1 LGLTGSADQT
11 VEICAFNKPLT
22 IGYWKTHMYKCP
34 SGVKTGTNGCN
45 SNGPFTDSLLGTSI
59 CNGTCV
65 AGKLSNTFTATS
77 ATALN
82 VFNANNCSNAST
94 SDSNA
99 AACLAAQLLGA
110 ELNVANIA
118 NPCICDT
125 INQAIAFLTAVGYS
139 GPGSSVTFNAT
150 YTRAGAIALKTA
162 LDNYNNG
169 LGCP

>member
-1 LGLTGSADQT
+1 
-11 VEICAFNKPLT
+11 
-22 IGYWKTHMYKCP
+22 MYRCP
-34 SGVKTGTNGCN
+34 NGTKIGTNGCN
-45 SNGPFTDSLLGTSI
+45 NNGPFTDSLLGTSI

-65 AGKLSNTFTATS
+65 AGKLSGTFTAT
-77 ATALN
+77 AGTALA
-82 VFNANNCSNAST
+82 VFNANNCANAST
-94 SDSNA
+94 SNSNA

-110 ELNVANIA
+110 ELNVANVA

-139 GPGSSVTFNAT
+139 GPGSAVTFDLT
-150 YTRAGAIALKTA
+150 HTRAQAIALKTA